1 MRQQHKE
8 LHGFMMTAEPNTAVH
23 FSLEDESPE
32 VPCITDDHVPV
43 LPLDADEDVNDGEA
57 FVMTIFT
64 GVELEISSDWQSPQG
79 ML

>member
-1 MRQQHKE
+1 
-8 LHGFMMTAEPNTAVH
+8 MMTAEPTTAVH

-64 GVELEISSDWQSPQG
+64 GV
-79 ML
+79 